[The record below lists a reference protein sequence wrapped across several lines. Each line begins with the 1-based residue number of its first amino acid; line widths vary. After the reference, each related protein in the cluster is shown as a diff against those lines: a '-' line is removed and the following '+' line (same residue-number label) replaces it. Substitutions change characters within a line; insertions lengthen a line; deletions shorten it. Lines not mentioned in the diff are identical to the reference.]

1 MKNFKYIS
9 GFLFTAVFIA
19 AIFLLCTNGIDA
31 KTNEAGTTPSF
42 EETKAWNKVGGTL
55 QTAWLAAKKSGDVE
69 QSFKCFVSVRA
80 PFNMGDQS
88 FLQSAGFNVQVF
100 SGTVG
105 RGSVTAAKLP
115 RVANLYFVKKIN
127 LSSKKD

>member
-9 GFLFTAVFIA
+9 GFLFAAVFIT
-19 AIFLLCTNGIDA
+19 AIFLLCTDGIDA
-31 KTNEAGTTPSF
+31 KTNAASAAPSF
-42 EETKAWNKVGGTL
+42 EETKAWNKVGETL
-55 QTAWLAAKKSGDVE
+55 QTAWLAAKKSGNME
-69 QSFKCFVSVRA
+69 QRFKCFVRVQA

-105 RGSVTAAKLP
+105 RGSVSAAQLP
-115 RVANLYFVKKIN
+115 RVTNLPFVKKIN
-127 LSSKKD
+127 LSSKKK